1 MQTVNTILELRNIIK
16 KQKEMGKQVGF
27 VPTMGFLHQ
36 GHLSLMKASKS
47 KTDFTVVSIFVNP
60 TQFGPKEDLAT
71 YPRDLIRDQALC
83 ESAGVDLIFSPE
95 VSEMYPDGYSTYV
108 DCEGNITKQLC
119 GASRPTHFKG
129 VTSVVAK
136 LFNIVQPDF
145 AFFGQKDAQ
154 QVAIIEK
161 MVRELNFPIEII
173 PCPIIREEDGLAM
186 SSRNTYLSASERS
199 EALVLHKAL
208 LEAKVSIEA
217 GERNSEVLKRRMTDI
232 IKSSQSAVIDYVQ
245 IVDTQSLESIE
256 TIENEFLIA
265 LAVKFG
271 NTRLIDNFRGK
282 LGGN

>member
-1 MQTVNTILELRNIIK
+1 MQTVNTILELNKIISE
-16 KQKEMGKQVGF
+16 QKEKGKLIGF

-36 GHLSLMKASKS
+36 GHLSLMKASKV

-83 ESAGVDLIFSPE
+83 ESVGVDLIFAPE
-95 VSEMYPDGYSTYV
+95 VSEMYPGGYSTYV

-119 GASRPTHFKG
+119 GASRPSHFKG

-136 LFNIVQPDF
+136 LFNIVQPNF

-161 MVRELNFPIEII
+161 MVRELNFPVEII
-173 PCPIIREEDGLAM
+173 PCSIIREEDGLAM
-186 SSRNTYLSASERS
+186 SSRNTYLNVTERS

-208 LEAKVSIEA
+208 LEAKVSIEE
-217 GERNSEVLKRRMTDI
+217 GETNSEVLKRRMTDI
-232 IKSSQSAVIDYVQ
+232 ITSSQSAVIDYVQ
-245 IVDTQSLESIE
+245 IVDTKSLESIE

-271 NTRLIDNFRGK
+271 NTRLIDNYRGQ